1 MQTTMRLIAVFTV
14 GLVLLASPAARAFE
28 VERVV
33 SPGGIEAW
41 LVADDSVPIVSLS
54 FAFRGGSAVDP
65 VGKEGVAQFVASM
78 LNEGAG
84 DLDAEAYQNKIADL
98 SVDLEFGAGRD
109 DFDVTVRML
118 NESRDEAIDLLRL
131 ALTAPRF
138 DADAMERIR
147 AQTLSSIAYNATDPH
162 EIAARVFRETAFP
175 DHPYGRAPEGTAET
189 VAIIGREDLQAYV
202 ASNFARDNLVIGAVG
217 DIDAAS
223 LGVMLDRLF
232 GDLPANANLPEVPE
246 VVPAG
251 AGQTIVVDREIPQS
265 VITFGAP
272 GIKRDDP
279 DFYTA
284 SVLIEAIG
292 GGFGARLTQEVREK
306 RGLAYSVGAVL
317 ATYEHAGL
325 VWGQAGTRNERV
337 GETIQIVRDVLA
349 DVAAKGIAQDEI
361 DDARDYIVGSYPL
374 RWTSSRSTAGAL
386 VSIQLAGLPIDYV
399 EERAELFAAVTAD
412 DVRRVAAELLEPGSF
427 LFVVVGQPDGVV
439 SDPPAN

>member
-1 MQTTMRLIAVFTV
+1 MRYTMRLIALFAV
-14 GLVLLASPAARAFE
+14 GLVLLSSPAARAFE

-65 VGKEGVAQFVASM
+65 DGKEGVAQFVSAM

-84 DLDAEAYQNKIADL
+84 DLDAETFQNKIADL
-98 SVDLEFGAGRD
+98 SVDLEFSAARD

-118 NESRDEAIDLLRL
+118 NESRDEAVDLLRL
-131 ALTAPRF
+131 ALTSPRF
-138 DADAMERIR
+138 DPDSMERIR
-147 AQTLSSIAYNATDPH
+147 AQILSSIAYNATDPN
-162 EIAARVFRETAFP
+162 EIAARVFRETAFEG
-175 DHPYGRAPEGTAET
+175 HPYARTPEGTAET
-189 VAIIGREDLQAYV
+189 VALIGRDDLQAYV
-202 ASNFARDNLVIGAVG
+202 DSSFARDNLVIGAVG
-217 DIDAAS
+217 DIDAES
-223 LGVMLDRLF
+223 LGLLLDRLF
-232 GDLPANANLPEVPE
+232 GDLRAAANLPDVPE
-246 VVPAG
+246 IVPAG
-251 AGQTIVVDREIPQS
+251 AGRTIVVDREIPQS
-265 VITFGAP
+265 IIIFGAP

-317 ATYEHAGL
+317 ATYEHGGM

-337 GETIQIVRDVLA
+337 AETIQIVRDVLA
-349 DVAAKGIAQDEI
+349 DVAANGLAQDEI
-361 DDARDYIVGSYPL
+361 DDARAYIVGSYPL

-399 EERAELFAAVTAD
+399 ENREALFDAVTAD
-412 DVRRVAAELLEPGSF
+412 DVRRVAAELLEPGNL
-427 LFVVVGQPDGVV
+427 LFVVVGRPDGVV